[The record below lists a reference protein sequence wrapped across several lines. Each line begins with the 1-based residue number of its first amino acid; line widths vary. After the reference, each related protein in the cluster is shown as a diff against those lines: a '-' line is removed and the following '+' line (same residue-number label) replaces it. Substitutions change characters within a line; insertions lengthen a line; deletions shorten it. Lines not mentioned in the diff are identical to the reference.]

1 MKKSIVYIKLLKWPV
16 RDVSSDKM
24 VLMVV
29 GLMTRETVS

>member
-24 VLMVV
+24 VV